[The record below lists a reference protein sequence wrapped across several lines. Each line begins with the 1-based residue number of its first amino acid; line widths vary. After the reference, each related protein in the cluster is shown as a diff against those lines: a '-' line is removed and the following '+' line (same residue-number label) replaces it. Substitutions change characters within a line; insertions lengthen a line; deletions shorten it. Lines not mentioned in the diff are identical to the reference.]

1 MNSIDTL
8 NMIGPVGSGSIAGLI
23 ALVAMKWLEYRA
35 KLPAITAEIEF
46 LRRAHSECEARVL
59 RAAHD
64 CDERLARLEA
74 RVVDLLER
82 FTDRTGGA

>member
-23 ALVAMKWLEYRA
+23 ALTVMKWLEYRS
-35 KLPAITAEIEF
+35 KIPAITAEIEY
-46 LRRAHSECEARVL
+46 LRRAHAECEARVV
-59 RAAHD
+59 RASHD

-74 RVVDLLER
+74 RVVDLIER
-82 FTDRTGGA
+82 FTDRNSA